1 MDNKNNHSVLQDM
14 ESDPAVNK
22 LGEFIVNQLGINLVA
37 VESIYVDR
45 QEDGQITD
53 IHIAF
58 IPQPAEGVQNA
69 GKRSIKERYKK
80 IADSKE
86 FKDAYEG
93 KSIGEVMEIEDL

>member
-14 ESDPAVNK
+14 ESDPTANK

-37 VESIYVDR
+37 VESIYVNR

-53 IHIAF
+53 IQIAF

-80 IADSKE
+80 IAESRE
-86 FKDAYEG
+86 SYEG